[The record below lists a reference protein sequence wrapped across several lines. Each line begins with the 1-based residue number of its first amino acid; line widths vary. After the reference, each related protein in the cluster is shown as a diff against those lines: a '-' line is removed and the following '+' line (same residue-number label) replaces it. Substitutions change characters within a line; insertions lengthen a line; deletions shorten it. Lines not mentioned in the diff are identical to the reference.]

1 MDGLDFEAL
10 ETALRRQALRLAARS
25 LEQRMNADTSDH
37 AGPVLSCIDCGNP
50 AQYRG
55 RHAKT
60 FESVLGPLQLERAY
74 YHCTA
79 CESGFCP
86 RDSCLHLGK
95 FSLTPGV
102 LRMTG
107 SVAALVSFAESSA
120 LLRELAAVEVSVK
133 QVERAAEA
141 LGVEI
146 AEDER
151 RCV

>member
-1 MDGLDFEAL
+1 MPGQYCRAL
-10 ETALRRQALRLAARS
+10 VAETRLSIAGGMPRR
-25 LEQRMNADTSDH
+25 
-37 AGPVLSCIDCGNP
+37 
-50 AQYRG
+50 
-55 RHAKT
+55 
-60 FESVLGPLQLERAY
+60 FESVLGPLQLQRAY
-74 YHCTA
+74 YHCAA

-133 QVERAAEA
+133 Q
-141 LGVEI
+141 
-146 AEDER
+146 
-151 RCV
+151 